1 MDSMEKDC
9 LKVLACYG
17 YTGPSAEACVKEWTE
32 KQVVTWGIVKYYE
45 AYYTSPWLIK
55 FRLPVNFK
63 IYYD

>member
-1 MDSMEKDC
+1 MDTMEKDC

-45 AYYTSPWLIK
+45 AYYNK
-55 FRLPVNFK
+55 
-63 IYYD
+63 